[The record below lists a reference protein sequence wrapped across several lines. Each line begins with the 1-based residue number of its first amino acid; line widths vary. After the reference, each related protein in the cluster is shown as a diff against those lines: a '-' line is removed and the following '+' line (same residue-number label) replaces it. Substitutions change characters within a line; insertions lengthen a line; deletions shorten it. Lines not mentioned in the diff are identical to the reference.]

1 MIKKYR
7 KEAMLLILGIA
18 LTVIAREHAV
28 NYRAALN
35 LKPSWG
41 GEFAILPLII
51 VAYAALKADWSVE

>member
-7 KEAMLLILGIA
+7 KEAILLILGIA

-35 LKPSWG
+35 LSPSWG
-41 GEFAILPLII
+41 GEFLILPLMAI
-51 VAYAALKADWSVE
+51 AYATYKADWSVD